1 MRKTILV
8 LICIGLMI
16 LDNTIIP
23 HMDINTYYP
32 SLLFVFALC
41 HSFVNDRWDAL
52 YIGVFTGLLQDIYFF
67 QGFGVNTL
75 VNMLVCV
82 AAAVIGE
89 SIFREK
95 KLIPVLATF
104 VLAMIKY
111 ILVYIIL
118 FAIGLSMSLKGIL
131 YVALM
136 SMLVAFFIYKPVYK
150 MSEKNYMKKDW
161 KFNE

>member
-8 LICIGLMI
+8 LICIVLMI
-16 LDNTIIP
+16 VDNTLLP
-23 HMDINTYYP
+23 YFDINTYYP

-52 YIGVFTGLLQDIYFF
+52 YIGIFTGILQDIYFF

-75 VNMLVCV
+75 VNMLICVV
-82 AAAVIGE
+82 AAIIGE
-89 SIFREK
+89 SIFKDK

-104 VLAMIKY
+104 LLVMAKY
-111 ILVYIIL
+111 ISVYVIL
-118 FAIGLSMSLKGIL
+118 FALGFSMNISGIF

-136 SMLVAFFIYKPVYK
+136 SMVAAFFIYKPVYN
-150 MSEKNYMKKDW
+150 MSEKEFMKKDW

>member
-8 LICIGLMI
+8 LICVGLMI
-16 LDNTIIP
+16 LDNTLIP
-23 HMDINTYYP
+23 YFDINTYYP
-32 SLLFVFALC
+32 SILFVFALC
-41 HSFVNDRWDAL
+41 HSFVNDKWDAL
-52 YIGVFTGLLQDIYFF
+52 YIGIFTGLLQDIYFF

-75 VNMLVCV
+75 VNMLICV
-82 AAAVIGE
+82 MAAVIGE
-89 SIFREK
+89 SIFKDK

-104 VLAMIKY
+104 VLAMIKDML
-111 ILVYIIL
+111 IYIIL
-118 FAIGLSMSLKGIL
+118 FALGLSINMKGIL

-150 MSEKNYMKKDW
+150 ISEKEFMKKDW

>member
-32 SLLFVFALC
+32 SVLFIFALC

-104 VLAMIKY
+104 VLAMAKY

-118 FAIGLSMSLKGIL
+118 FAVGLSMSLKGIL

-150 MSEKNYMKKDW
+150 MSEKEYMKKDW